1 MLEIVSSNRIWG
13 INDWFGMPDINRYF
27 ARLSMKR
34 AKKIYNLAHLLSAVG
49 MILALLW
56 LTVST
61 PLVYAAQQNLAKYSH
76 LEKAGSFPETE
87 EDSTNPF
94 GNNTE
99 EKAPS
104 GTNLSEEYL
113 HDHHV
118 QFHFFATAVIPFAI
132 AKDDTYHAF
141 HGELLVPPP
150 NTCG

>member
-1 MLEIVSSNRIWG
+1 MLESTGSRRIPG
-13 INDWFGMPDINRYF
+13 INDWFGMPDLNRYF
-27 ARLSMKR
+27 ATLSMKR
-34 AKKIYNLAHLLSAVG
+34 AKKIYNLVHLISAVG

-61 PLVYAAQQNLAKYSH
+61 PLVYAAQQNLAKHSQ

-118 QFHFFATAVIPFAI
+118 QFHFFAGVVTPYAI
-132 AKDDTYHAF
+132 AKNDTYHAF

>member
-1 MLEIVSSNRIWG
+1 
-13 INDWFGMPDINRYF
+13 MPDINRYF
-27 ARLSMKR
+27 ATLSMKR
-34 AKKIYNLAHLLSAVG
+34 VHKIYQTVHLVSAVG

-61 PLVYAAQQNLAKYSH
+61 PVVYAAQQK
-76 LEKAGSFPETE
+76 LEKYNQLESAGAFPDTE

-113 HDHHV
+113 HDNHL
-118 QFHFFATAVIPFAI
+118 QFHFFATSVTPYGF

-150 NTCG
+150 NTRA

>member
-1 MLEIVSSNRIWG
+1 
-13 INDWFGMPDINRYF
+13 
-27 ARLSMKR
+27 MKR
-34 AKKIYNLAHLLSAVG
+34 AKKIYNLVHLFSAVG

-61 PLVYAAQQNLAKYSH
+61 PVVYAAQQE
-76 LEKAGSFPETE
+76 LEKYNQLEKTDSFPETE

-118 QFHFFATAVIPFAI
+118 QFHFFAGIVTPYGF

>member
-1 MLEIVSSNRIWG
+1 
-13 INDWFGMPDINRYF
+13 MPDLNRYF
-27 ARLSMKR
+27 ATLSMKR
-34 AKKIYNLAHLLSAVG
+34 ANNIYHTVHLFSAVG

-61 PLVYAAQQNLAKYSH
+61 PVVYAAQQKYAQYNQ
-76 LEKAGSFPETE
+76 LENSETFPETE

-113 HDHHV
+113 HDHHD
-118 QFHFFATAVIPFAI
+118 QFQVFAGAIIPYGF